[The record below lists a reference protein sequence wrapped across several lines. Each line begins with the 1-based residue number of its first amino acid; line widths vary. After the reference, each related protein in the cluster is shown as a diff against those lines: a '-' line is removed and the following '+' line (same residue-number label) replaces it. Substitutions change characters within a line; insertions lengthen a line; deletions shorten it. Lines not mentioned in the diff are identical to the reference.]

1 MRLRDTGEPVPPQ
14 LLGLAPPPRFLCF
27 PGPYWPPP
35 PSSWKSTCGPR
46 NVKPRA
52 HGGPSHPPPDTPIL
66 GQQGSPPL
74 AAPHPL
80 KPGMDVVP
88 ASSNLPL
95 IWKFCCLEH
104 LKRKLWFL
112 RLIIFPLFPRA
123 LAKCQTFLSKFF
135 GIKAGNGLQNCEER
149 TGNEARDGQVCP
161 PRHVTPTATPP
172 PPHWAPP
179 PRPPHHARH
188 RATPTAT
195 PTAAPRPRC
204 LLAQPLDEAHVPLK

>member
-46 NVKPRA
+46 NVTPRT
-52 HGGPSHPPPDTPIL
+52 HGGPSHPPPDTPVL

-88 ASSNLPL
+88 ASSPASNLEVLLFRTSQTEVVVFEADHFPL
-95 IWKFCCLEH
+95 IPPSISKMPDISKQILWNKS
-104 LKRKLWFL
+104 RKWSSEL
-112 RLIIFPLFPRA
+112 RGEN
-123 LAKCQTFLSKFF
+123 T
-135 GIKAGNGLQNCEER
+135 
-149 TGNEARDGQVCP
+149 D
-161 PRHVTPTATPP
+161 
-172 PPHWAPP
+172 
-179 PRPPHHARH
+179 
-188 RATPTAT
+188 
-195 PTAAPRPRC
+195 
-204 LLAQPLDEAHVPLK
+204 